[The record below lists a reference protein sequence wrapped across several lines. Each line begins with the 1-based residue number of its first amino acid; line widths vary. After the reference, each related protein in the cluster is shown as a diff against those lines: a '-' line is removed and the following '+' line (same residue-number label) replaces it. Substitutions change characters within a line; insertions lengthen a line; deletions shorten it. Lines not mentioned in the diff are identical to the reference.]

1 MAVKHKRS
9 HDTLLT
15 GLASSNSTGNKRE
28 FQHISAA
35 AIHMR
40 TEDLAH
46 FPRATPATR
55 SHHTQRRKVTYI
67 ILIITRVY
75 PGPGVH
81 IGCTRLP
88 SLILRY
94 VHTWRRCEPLRGGPC
109 WWRPVTALCLC
120 GCVCPQIH
128 GSYEIQI
135 GYQIGLAQ
143 IRNRND
149 FTTRGGMYS
158 INLTER
164 ASVDVCASHLKC
176 ACWGER
182 PTTDATPQSTYNPH
196 TIHIQH
202 GPRRAAACGHRNVQ

>member
-1 MAVKHKRS
+1 MKHKRS

-109 WWRPVTALCLC
+109 WWRPVTALGLC

-128 GSYEIQI
+128 GSYEI

-143 IRNRND
+143 IV
-149 FTTRGGMYS
+149 MIS
-158 INLTER
+158 
-164 ASVDVCASHLKC
+164 
-176 ACWGER
+176 
-182 PTTDATPQSTYNPH
+182 PH
-196 TIHIQH
+196 E
-202 GPRRAAACGHRNVQ
+202 